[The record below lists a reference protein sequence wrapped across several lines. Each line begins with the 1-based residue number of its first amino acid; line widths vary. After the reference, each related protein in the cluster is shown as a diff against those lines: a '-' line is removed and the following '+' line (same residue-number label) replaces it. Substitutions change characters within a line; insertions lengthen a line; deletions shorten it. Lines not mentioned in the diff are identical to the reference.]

1 MGAEVNRLGSVEARD
16 RGLWCKAEGREVGES
31 SDVSWVLVCLVP
43 VTGDR
48 GARDRSGNGTAA
60 VVLISGIAEVFW
72 VLWCA
77 VATGERLVGPNP
89 AGPVGGETGSEG
101 CACRDV
107 DGCNKRCSSAA
118 ASPASSGSSV
128 VAAMAR
134 VPWAVG
140 FCSLQ
145 IDGFRP
151 VLLLTPLTAF
161 DRPCRHHTHTH
172 VQYY

>member
-1 MGAEVNRLGSVEARD
+1 MGAEVDRLGSVEARD

-31 SDVSWVLVCLVP
+31 SDVSWVLVRLVP

-48 GARDRSGNGTAA
+48 GARDRSGDGTAEVQ
-60 VVLISGIAEVFW
+60 VVLISGMAEGFW
-72 VLWCA
+72 ALWCA
-77 VATGERLVGPNP
+77 VATAETLVGPNP
-89 AGPVGGETGSEG
+89 AGPVGG

-118 ASPASSGSSV
+118 ASPASPGSSV

-140 FCSLQ
+140 FCLLQ
-145 IDGFRP
+145 VNGCRP
-151 VLLLTPLTAF
+151 ILLLTPLTAF
-161 DRPCRHHTHTH
+161 DRPCRHHTH